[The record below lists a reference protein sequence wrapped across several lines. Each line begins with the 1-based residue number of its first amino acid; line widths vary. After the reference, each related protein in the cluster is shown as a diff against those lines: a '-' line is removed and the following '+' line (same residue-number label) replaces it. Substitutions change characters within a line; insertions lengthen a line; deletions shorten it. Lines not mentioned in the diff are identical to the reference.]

1 MSVKKKVLRLI
12 SFLLEARAT
21 VTKANIV
28 SLNPNQLLKGRCAL
42 ITGGTSGIG
51 YAIAEAFLKA
61 GAIVVITGRNKERL
75 DCACNSLS
83 KYGVI
88 LGCEL
93 DNTKILK
100 LEDNFMAIL
109 NKVSS
114 YSKYIDILVN
124 NAGIGVGRSY
134 PNTAEED
141 YDLVM
146 STNLKGSYFLSQLFG
161 KYLVKNNIK
170 GNILNIESSSSL
182 RFGNS
187 PYVIS
192 KWGMKSLTLGLAKTL
207 APYGITVN
215 AIAPG
220 PTATPM
226 LKQESTDNI
235 TKINSLLGRWILP
248 EEIANGAVFLVS
260 DMGRSVI
267 GDTIYMTGGAGLL
280 TQDDVPYN
288 FSLV

>member
-1 MSVKKKVLRLI
+1 M
-12 SFLLEARAT
+12 
-21 VTKANIV
+21 
-28 SLNPNQLLKGRCAL
+28 
-42 ITGGTSGIG
+42 
-51 YAIAEAFLKA
+51 
-61 GAIVVITGRNKERL
+61 
-75 DCACNSLS
+75 
-83 KYGVI
+83 
-88 LGCEL
+88 
-93 DNTKILK
+93 DNTKISN
-100 LEDNFMAIL
+100 LEDNFIEIL
-109 NKVSS
+109 NKVSP
-114 YSKYIDILVN
+114 YSKSIDILVN
-124 NAGIGVGRSY
+124 NAGVGVGRSY
-134 PNTAEED
+134 PNTEEDD

-146 STNLKGSYFLSQLFG
+146 STNLKGAYFLSQLFG

-207 APYGITVN
+207 APYGIIVN

-226 LKQESTDNI
+226 LQKESTDNI
-235 TKINSLLGRWILP
+235 TKVNSLLGRWILP

>member
-1 MSVKKKVLRLI
+1 MSVKKRILKLI

-28 SLNPNQLLKGRCAL
+28 SLEPSQLLKGRCAL

-61 GAIVVITGRNKERL
+61 GAIVIITGRNKERL
-75 DCACNSLS
+75 GCACNTLS
-83 KYGVI
+83 KHGII

-93 DNTKILK
+93 DNTKISNLK
-100 LEDNFMAIL
+100 DNFIEIL
-109 NKVSS
+109 NKVSP
-114 YSKYIDILVN
+114 YSKSIDILVN
-124 NAGIGVGRSY
+124 NAGVGVGRSY
-134 PNTAEED
+134 PNTEEGD

-146 STNLKGSYFLSQLFG
+146 STNLKGAYFLSQLFG

-207 APYGITVN
+207 APYGIIVN

-226 LKQESTDNI
+226 LQKESTDNI
-235 TKINSLLGRWILP
+235 TKVNSLLGRWILP

>member
-1 MSVKKKVLRLI
+1 MSIKKKILKII
-12 SFLLEARAT
+12 SFLLESRVP

-28 SLNPNQLLKGRCAL
+28 SLEPNQLLKGRCAF

-51 YAIAEAFLKA
+51 KAIAEAFLKA
-61 GAIVVITGRNKERL
+61 GAVVIITGRNQERL
-75 DCACNSLS
+75 DSTCESLS

-88 LGCEL
+88 LGYKF
-93 DNTKILK
+93 DNTKISDIENNFSMM
-100 LEDNFMAIL
+100 LEKI
-109 NKVSS
+109 SS
-114 YSKYIDILVN
+114 YSKQIDILVN
-124 NAGIGVGRSY
+124 NAGVGGGRPY
-134 PNTAEED
+134 PNTLEAD

-146 STNLKGSYFLSQLFG
+146 NTNLKGTYFLSQLFG
-161 KYLVKNNIK
+161 KYLVKNNIR

-187 PYVIS
+187 PYVLS
-192 KWGMKSLTLGLAKTL
+192 KWGLKSLTLGLAKSL
-207 APYGITVN
+207 APYGIVVN

-226 LKQESTDNI
+226 LNKQSTDNI
-235 TKINSLLGRWILP
+235 TKTNSLLGRWILP

-288 FSLV
+288 FLLD